1 MNIKLLNYCLL
12 SRIETNKTLVLFSI
26 FINRL
31 IDKTNGF
38 VFLRKKVLIK
48 NIYECNK
55 NFVKKIFL
63 FSINTFHNTEKLEL
77 KFLIEINRP

>member
-38 VFLRKKVLIK
+38 VFLRKKILIK
-48 NIYECNK
+48 IYMNAIK
-55 NFVKKIFL
+55 SLLKKFFL
-63 FSINTFHNTEKLEL
+63 SINTFHNKIQLKL
-77 KFLIEINRP
+77 